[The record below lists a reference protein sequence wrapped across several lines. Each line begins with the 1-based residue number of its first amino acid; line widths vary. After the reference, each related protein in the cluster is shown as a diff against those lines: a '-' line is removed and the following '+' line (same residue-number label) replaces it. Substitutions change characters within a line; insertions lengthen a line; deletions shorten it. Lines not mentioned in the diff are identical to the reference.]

1 MKFQPESLGRRQDY
15 TRLGLGKNGI
25 GRVDEKR
32 HDACRRKQLV
42 QQLQPFRQ
50 YFFPQLGH
58 ASDVATG
65 PIKAGDETKFD
76 RVCGRFKNDRDGR
89 GCRLCRERR
98 WCAGRD
104 NHRHVT
110 INQIGRHRR

>member
-1 MKFQPESLGRRQDY
+1 M
-15 TRLGLGKNGI
+15 TR
-25 GRVDEKR
+25 
-32 HDACRRKQLV
+32 LV

-50 YFFPQLGH
+50 YFIPQLGH

-76 RVCGRFKNDRDGR
+76 RVCGRFKNNRDGR
-89 GCRLCRERR
+89 SCRLCRERR

-104 NHRHVT
+104 NHRDVT